1 MAYTVPMRRRYT
13 ASMSVCEATASHSL
27 FPNTIGEAFCR
38 KILEKVQ
45 CGRSLSHSIPAEKG
59 DDLVAVVGVA
69 FAVDAAQVRLHRGLR
84 DEQRVLDV
92 LQAVA
97 RHPQAEDLAFAG
109 REVVLGAEGGVEIR
123 ALTARMLAGA
133 LAVSGTILRLRACD
147 AALGTTRERSC
158 CFGYSRRS
166 SVLPDRDG
174 KGLAASVRTR
184 AFGLPLFVIDVKEN
198 LNTLGCEGF
207 AFLFVI
213 DAQAGCSPR

>member
-1 MAYTVPMRRRYT
+1 MA
-13 ASMSVCEATASHSL
+13 
-27 FPNTIGEAFCR
+27 
-38 KILEKVQ
+38 
-45 CGRSLSHSIPAEKG
+45 
-59 DDLVAVVGVA
+59 
-69 FAVDAAQVRLHRGLR
+69 R
-84 DEQRVLDV
+84 D
-92 LQAVA
+92 
-97 RHPQAEDLAFAG
+97 PQAEDLAFAG

-184 AFGLPLFVIDVKEN
+184 AFGSLDTLGCEGFGPPLFVIDVEQVVA
-198 LNTLGCEGF
+198 LAEGE
-207 AFLFVI
+207 A
-213 DAQAGCSPR
+213 DAPKAPA